1 MRLDPGKNH
10 LCLRRTLPSHLA
22 AHARRESPPKPVS
35 RLKSRAFGVP
45 ARDGA
50 GGLQI
55 RIVGPDATLH
65 DADDFRSFSVAVV
78 GSSVAAARDVLSVL
92 GPLDDDLSHVFVD
105 GDWIVEQAG
114 PQAQSAEW
122 REKYAT
128 MVSFAERHGWVD
140 AKGRIRAHIELTD

>member
-1 MRLDPGKNH
+1 
-10 LCLRRTLPSHLA
+10 
-22 AHARRESPPKPVS
+22 
-35 RLKSRAFGVP
+35 
-45 ARDGA
+45 
-50 GGLQI
+50 
-55 RIVGPDATLH
+55 
-65 DADDFRSFSVAVV
+65 VV

-92 GPLDDDLSHVFVD
+92 GPLDDDLLHVFVD

>member
-1 MRLDPGKNH
+1 
-10 LCLRRTLPSHLA
+10 
-22 AHARRESPPKPVS
+22 V
-35 RLKSRAFGVP
+35 
-45 ARDGA
+45 
-50 GGLQI
+50 QI

-78 GSSVAAARDVLSVL
+78 GSSVAGARDVLSVL

-105 GDWIVEQAG
+105 SDWIIEQAG

-128 MVSFAERHGWVD
+128 MVGFAERHGWVD
-140 AKGRIRAHIELTD
+140 AEGRIRAHIEPTD